1 MPGACTPALRR
12 QPGAALSRGFL
23 PGSWILLALV
33 ASCAAPPQSA
43 TSIPSTVVTASTQA
57 GTASPLAAYAFPTT
71 IDPGSRYLFYL
82 HGRIIE
88 EQGLG
93 AVDPVY
99 GAYQYE
105 AILDR
110 LASTGLIVIS
120 EQREKDTN
128 PFTYAQRIKAQVES
142 LQRAG
147 VPSENITI
155 LGASKGGYI
164 AALSSYILEDPA
176 LNVVLLGSC
185 DPGMIDEWRSSGRR
199 LYGNVL
205 AIYDIQDDEYSGSC
219 AELFELSAAEG
230 LGQHDELLLHVG
242 TGHGILYQ
250 PLDEWILPAL
260 EWAAR

>member
-1 MPGACTPALRR
+1 MPH
-12 QPGAALSRGFL
+12 GFL
-23 PGSWILLALV
+23 PAGFLLGPLALLSVV
-33 ASCAAPPQSA
+33 ASCAAPQQSA
-43 TSIPSTVVTASTQA
+43 ASTPAAATTSSAQA
-57 GTASPLAAYAFPTT
+57 QTVSPLAAYAFPAT

-88 EQGLG
+88 EQGLT
-93 AVDPVY
+93 AVDPIY

-110 LASTGLIVIS
+110 LASAGLIVIS
-120 EQREKDTN
+120 EQREKDAD
-128 PFTYAQRIKAQVES
+128 PSAYAQRIKAQVES

-147 VPSENITI
+147 VSSQNITI
-155 LGASKGGYI
+155 LGASKGAYI
-164 AALSSYILEDPA
+164 TALASSALEDPA

-185 DPGMIDEWRSSGRR
+185 DPGMIDEWRTSGRR

-219 AELFELSAAEG
+219 EELFELSAGKG
-230 LGQHDELLLHVG
+230 LGQHEELLLHVG

-260 EWAAR
+260 EWAAQ

>member
-1 MPGACTPALRR
+1 MPEASPPALRR
-12 QPGAALSRGFL
+12 QPGASGPVGL
-23 PGSWILLALV
+23 PLGTWILLAFV
-33 ASCAAPPQSA
+33 ASCATAPQNT
-43 TSIPSTVVTASTQA
+43 TSIPSTAITSSIPAK
-57 GTASPLAAYAFPTT
+57 TASPLAAYAFPAT

-93 AVDPVY
+93 AVDPIY

-120 EQREKDTN
+120 EQRDKDTN
-128 PFTYAQRIKAQVES
+128 PLTYAQRIGAQVGS

-147 VPSENITI
+147 VPSQNITI
-155 LGASKGGYI
+155 LGASKGAYI
-164 AALSSYILEDPA
+164 AALSSDVLEDPA

-185 DPGMIDEWRSSGRR
+185 DPGMIDEWRSRGRR

-205 AIYDIQDDEYSGSC
+205 AIYDFQDDEYSGSC
-219 AELFELSAAEG
+219 EELFELSAGEG
-230 LGQHDELLLHVG
+230 LGEHDELLLHVG
-242 TGHGILYQ
+242 TGHGILYH